1 MRTFFTLGFALALA
15 ALLPAC
21 GGGGAETSAP
31 EAAAR
36 PAASETESADP
47 TSRP

>member
-21 GGGGAETSAP
+21 GGGAETSAP

-47 TSRP
+47 ASRP